1 MLAVPLLLGIA
12 ATALSPWHALLMVAA
27 IAGYLLVATTRAWL
41 RSGRRELAPSLGL
54 YGAAFAATAAVLV
67 VVAPPLLLAGLVA
80 VPAGLLVALD
90 SRSRSG
96 PRGLAVTGAQVVL
109 ALVLVPAAG
118 VLSGAW
124 DAAAITLATAVA
136 AGYLVGT
143 VLVVRSVIRERG
155 NRDFA
160 GVSVAFHVACTIAAI
175 VALPWPYALCFGG
188 LACRAAALPLVERRA
203 ARGARGLRPVHV
215 GMVEMVASVALVVVA
230 FAVPL

>member
-12 ATALSPWHALLMVAA
+12 ATALSPWHVLLVVAT
-27 IAGYLLVATTRAWL
+27 IAGYLLVATARASL
-41 RSGRRELAPSLGL
+41 RNGRRDLAPSLAV
-54 YGAAFAATAAVLV
+54 YGAAFAVTATVLV
-67 VVAPPLLLAGLVA
+67 VVAPPLLLAGFTA

-90 SRSRSG
+90 SRSGR
-96 PRGLAVTGAQVVL
+96 PRGLAVTGAQIVL

-118 VLSGAW
+118 ILSGSW
-124 DAAAITLATAVA
+124 DASAVTLATAVA

-175 VALPWPYALCFGG
+175 VALPLPYALCFGG

-215 GMVEMVASVALVVVA
+215 GMVEMVASVAVVVVA